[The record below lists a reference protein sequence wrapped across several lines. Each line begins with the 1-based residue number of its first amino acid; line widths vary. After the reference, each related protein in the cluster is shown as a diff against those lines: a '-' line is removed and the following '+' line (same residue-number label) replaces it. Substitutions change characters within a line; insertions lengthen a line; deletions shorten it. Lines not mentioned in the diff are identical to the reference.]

1 MFSFHTASS
10 TVARTRLILARR
22 ILIEKGREKNNI
34 TFLWA
39 SAGKEETRTPT
50 EYTLDT
56 LIWPLYSVWKRHYEA
71 GNRGTRHLVCLCDIL
86 QLIFH
91 TGRESACFLCSNE
104 YDSDAHALFA
114 MPLQIFPC
122 MPLLV
127 STCRASL
134 KHSGYIRPLRRHAVQ
149 PCFHSFLSSIQL
161 SNTKRFQIQ
170 IAPWQAT

>member
-10 TVARTRLILARR
+10 TVARTRLTLACR
-22 ILIEKGREKNNI
+22 ILIEKGMGKKL
-34 TFLWA
+34 LWA

-71 GNRGTRHLVCLCDIL
+71 GKRGTRHLVCLCDKL
-86 QLIFH
+86 QLKSH
-91 TGRESACFLCSNE
+91 MGRESACFLCLNE
-104 YDSDAHALFA
+104 YDSDVHALFA
-114 MPLQIFPC
+114 MPLQIF
-122 MPLLV
+122 LV